1 MKNKIVL
8 LLMLSPILIFAQKHQ
23 ITFSESRFFPIHQN
37 ASLNFGPYSSGN
49 IQLNPSTFY
58 HGLNYSFDFLK
69 SKWAIKAGAMMGNE
83 NYNISNYNA
92 LINHSQHSEFDSIYS
107 GTNNTF
113 NSNFFTLGLER
124 HFQFKYFIDEISVS
138 ASMYYNLIQQHDYI
152 FEVRPIL
159 LEIDGVGAY
168 YFNKCT
174 VPNFS
179 KPKYGFELGM
189 SMRKNIYKG
198 SYIEIGTRYQPINQL
213 SYTFDSYSSRRIPNG
228 GGFSSTG
235 TALQENTIKYGQLNI
250 QLNVGVRF

>member
-1 MKNKIVL
+1 
-8 LLMLSPILIFAQKHQ
+8 MLSPILIFAQKHQ

-189 SMRKNIYKG
+189 SMRKNVYKG
-198 SYIEIGTRYQPINQL
+198 AFVEVGAKYQPSNQL

-235 TALQENTIKYGQLNI
+235 TALQENTIKYGQLNV